1 MSILL
6 LFTPFFTKKI
16 LSSRSCTK
24 LSNCI
29 IYKSLFALQ
38 VSEYIK
44 YILNNTFLKK
54 KKKKIFNAFKR
65 PRILLK
71 FPANYNQ

>member
-6 LFTPFFTKKI
+6 LFRPFFTHFFF
-16 LSSRSCTK
+16 LQNRSCTK
-24 LSNCI
+24 PSNCI

-38 VSEYIK
+38 VSENIK

-54 KKKKIFNAFKR
+54 KKKKKKYLKI
-65 PRILLK
+65 ILK
-71 FPANYNQ
+71 GREPP